1 MQNRHSDKKIIDENR
16 SDQQFTDEQLMST
29 FIRTKDVNN
38 QRAFEMLYQRH
49 KGPLYRFIKKS
60 INLEQDANEVF
71 QELWFK
77 IINNKQQYDAKQKF
91 TTWAYTIA
99 RRLMID
105 QFRKTGRMAELTRMD
120 ANPETQVT
128 EHDLKQPENE
138 FETKQMAKELNHA
151 IKLLPPNQR
160 IVFVMKHESGLS
172 IKEIASITAQPHEQ
186 IKSQY
191 RYAVQKIKLAMERF
205 K

>member
-1 MQNRHSDKKIIDENR
+1 MPNHKLDDN
-16 SDQQFTDEQLMST
+16 FTDEQLMTT
-29 FIRTKDVNN
+29 FSQIDDANN

-60 INLEQDANEVF
+60 INQEQDSNEIF
-71 QELWFK
+71 QELWIK
-77 IINNKQQYDAKQKF
+77 IINHKQQYDPQQKF

-105 QFRKTGRMAELTRMD
+105 HFRKAGRMVELTQLDINTESQAMD
-120 ANPETQVT
+120 HPI
-128 EHDLKQPENE
+128 KQPDHE
-138 FETKQMAKELNHA
+138 FQSKQMAKELNQA
-151 IKLLPPNQR
+151 ITLLPPNQR
-160 IVFVMKHESGLS
+160 MVFTMKLESGLT
-172 IKEIASITAQPHEQ
+172 IKEITEITAQPHEQ

-191 RYAVQKIKLAMERF
+191 RYAVQKIKQALERF